1 MCVCGDNSVLF
12 TGRAKTYE
20 NPPPFC
26 QKACFLDPMNFTV
39 IVVGLDRLGYVT
51 YKAYSSILSPGVTNE
66 RVDCLALLLT
76 RLLVSDN
83 SSSCCRVVAAFGGLP
98 RRRITVFCNSTGSRT
113 SGLAVVGKRVGRLE
127 KRKAICSRT
136 SLRAVQSSDHALWL
150 CSRVPRALQQGHTD
164 FVLSSQFRVS
174 CEPAQWP
181 HLASI
186 LQCLAMCPYEQHLKH
201 CTRPHP
207 V

>member
-1 MCVCGDNSVLF
+1 M
-12 TGRAKTYE
+12 TYE
-20 NPPPFC
+20 
-26 QKACFLDPMNFTV
+26 
-39 IVVGLDRLGYVT
+39 
-51 YKAYSSILSPGVTNE
+51 AYSSILSPGVTNE

-83 SSSCCRVVAAFGGLP
+83 SSSCRRIVAAFGGLP
-98 RRRITVFCNSTGSRT
+98 RRRVIFCNSTGSRT

-150 CSRVPRALQQGHTD
+150 YSGVPRALQQGHTD
-164 FVLSSQFRVS
+164 LVLSLQFQVS
-174 CEPAQWP
+174 CAPAQWP

-186 LQCLAMCPYEQHLKH
+186 LQCLAICPYEQHLKH
-201 CTRPHP
+201 CTRPDP